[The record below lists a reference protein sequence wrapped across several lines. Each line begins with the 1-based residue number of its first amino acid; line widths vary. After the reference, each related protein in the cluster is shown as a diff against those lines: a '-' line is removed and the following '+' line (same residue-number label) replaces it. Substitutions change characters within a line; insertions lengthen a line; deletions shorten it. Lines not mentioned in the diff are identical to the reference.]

1 MKKQTKKVTL
11 ASMTVKVK
19 KQVKELTEY
28 LTSYDYE
35 LC

>member
-19 KQVKELTEY
+19 KQVRELTEFLAY
-28 LTSYDYE
+28 NDYE

>member
-19 KQVKELTEY
+19 KQVRELT
-28 LTSYDYE
+28 DYMTWME
-35 LC
+35 CAY